1 MKVTSSDVL
10 RKKTSWEKKT
20 NMLFEDHL
28 LGHCVYKVWRELEW
42 SETMRSEGPRMAA
55 NVVFCKP
62 W

>member
-10 RKKTSWEKKT
+10 GEKT
-20 NMLFEDHL
+20 NLLFKDHL
-28 LGHCVYKVWRELEW
+28 LGHCVYKVWRELES
-42 SETMRSEGPRMAA
+42 SEIMRSEGPRMTA